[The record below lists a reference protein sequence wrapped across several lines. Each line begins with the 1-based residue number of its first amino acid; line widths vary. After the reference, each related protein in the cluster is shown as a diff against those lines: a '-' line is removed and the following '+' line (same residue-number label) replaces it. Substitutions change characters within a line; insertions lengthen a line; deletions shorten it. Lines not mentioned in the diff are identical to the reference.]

1 MELNPDL
8 TQGRSKN
15 AMRKE
20 KVPKFM
26 NSVNRFK
33 SGLFENPTPGLGD
46 SLLSIP
52 S

>member
-8 TQGRSKN
+8 TPDRGKN
-15 AMRKE
+15 AMKKE
-20 KVPKFM
+20 KVSKFM

-33 SGLFENPTPGLGD
+33 SGLFENPTPGSGD
-46 SLLSIP
+46 SLLSTP